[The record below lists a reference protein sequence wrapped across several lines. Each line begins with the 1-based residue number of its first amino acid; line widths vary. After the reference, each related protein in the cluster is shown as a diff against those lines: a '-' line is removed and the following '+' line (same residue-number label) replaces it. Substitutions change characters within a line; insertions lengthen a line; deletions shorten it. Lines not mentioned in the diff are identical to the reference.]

1 MTLLILFAFLAIG
14 VSFICSVLEAAILS
28 VTPSYIA
35 QLKESRPKT
44 HKQLRKLKDGI
55 DKPLAAIL
63 TLNTVALYRWCCRCR
78 CAGRCCVWRWLLGRC
93 VCSYDVTHPHFVR
106 NYSENHWG

>member
-14 VSFICSVLEAAILS
+14 VSFICSILEAAILS

-63 TLNTVALYRWCCRCR
+63 TLNTVAHT
-78 CAGRCCVWRWLLGRC
+78 AGLPVSVRRSVLCLAM
-93 VCSYDVTHPHFVR
+93 VTWALR
-106 NYSENHWG
+106 LQL

>member
-1 MTLLILFAFLAIG
+1 MFLLIVFAFIAIG

-44 HKQLRKLKDGI
+44 HQQLRKLKDSMI
-55 DKPLAAIL
+55 
-63 TLNTVALYRWCCRCR
+63 NRWQ
-78 CAGRCCVWRWLLGRC
+78 L
-93 VCSYDVTHPHFVR
+93 F
-106 NYSENHWG
+106 